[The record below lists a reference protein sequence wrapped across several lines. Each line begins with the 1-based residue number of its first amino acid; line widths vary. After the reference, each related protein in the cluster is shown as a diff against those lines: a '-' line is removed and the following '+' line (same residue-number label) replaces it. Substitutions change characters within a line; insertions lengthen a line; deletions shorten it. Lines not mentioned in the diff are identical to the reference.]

1 MNINIFDFHL
11 DVVHWI
17 LSILLAGL
25 CGFFIGLERQSRSKE
40 AGVRTHTIVSM
51 ASALIMIVSKYGFA
65 DVYDYDAA
73 RIAAQIVSGIGFLG
87 AGIII
92 YRRDILRG
100 VTTAAGIWA
109 TAGIGMAMGAGLW
122 IIGLSFTILLI
133 IIQILLHMPP
143 FKAFEES
150 SNYST
155 LRAQIA
161 LESEKTLKDFES
173 LFKVNRI
180 LRIRTYQSDGKNL
193 ADIEFITP
201 HIYSLE
207 EFYQIMSQNSFI
219 KSIER
224 FEED

>member
-1 MNINIFDFHL
+1 MNIFDYNP
-11 DVVHWI
+11 DVLIWI
-17 LSILLAGL
+17 FRIMLAGL
-25 CGFFIGLERQSRSKE
+25 CGFFIGLERESRSKE
-40 AGVRTHTIVSM
+40 AGVRTHTIVAM
-51 ASALIMIVSKYGFA
+51 ASALIMVVSKYGFA
-65 DVYDYDAA
+65 DVYDSDAS

-109 TAGIGMAMGAGLW
+109 TAGIGMAMGSGLC
-122 IIGLSFTILLI
+122 ITGLCFTILLI

-143 FKAFEES
+143 FKALKE

-155 LRAQIA
+155 LKAQIV
-161 LESEKTLKDFES
+161 LEDEKTIDNFQT
-173 LFKVNRI
+173 LFKIYRI
-180 LRIRTYQSDGKNL
+180 LRIRTYQSEGKNL

-201 HIYSLE
+201 HIYSLA
-207 EFYQIMSQNSFI
+207 EFYDIMSANGYI

>member
-1 MNINIFDFHL
+1 MEILDLSFDVLPWLFRI
-11 DVVHWI
+11 V
-17 LSILLAGL
+17 LAGL
-25 CGFFIGLERQSRSKE
+25 CGFFVGLERETRSKE
-40 AGVRTHTIVSM
+40 AGVRTHTIVAM
-51 ASALIMIVSKYGFA
+51 ASALIIIVSKYGFP
-65 DVYDYDAA
+65 DMYDYDAA

-109 TAGIGMAMGAGLW
+109 TAGIGMAMGAGLCM
-122 IIGLSFTILLI
+122 IGLSFTILLVV
-133 IIQILLHMPP
+133 IQILLHMPP
-143 FKAFEES
+143 FKSLKER
-150 SNYST
+150 NYST
-155 LRAQIA
+155 LKAQVL
-161 LESEKTLKDFES
+161 LENEQRIVDFTT
-173 LFKVNRI
+173 LFKIHRI
-180 LRIRTYQSDGKNL
+180 LRIRSYKSDDENL

-207 EFYQIMSQNSFI
+207 EFYQIMAENPYI